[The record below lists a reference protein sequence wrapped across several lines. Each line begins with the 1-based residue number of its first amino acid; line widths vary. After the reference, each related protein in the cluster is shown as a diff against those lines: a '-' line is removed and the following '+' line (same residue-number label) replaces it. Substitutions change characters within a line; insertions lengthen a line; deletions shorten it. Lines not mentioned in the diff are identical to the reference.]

1 VSFVHH
7 SVYTNNIIRRLAQ
20 QQPQRRE
27 TNPPAIAE
35 KSREERITEAIVGIR
50 VIDAELTVLAAQPD
64 ADEWLIAELI
74 CQRTK
79 RQHELDNLRRSS

>member
-1 VSFVHH
+1 LSTTVSTPTTSSDDWRSSSH
-7 SVYTNNIIRRLAQ
+7 SGERLTPRRSLK
-20 QQPQRRE
+20 
-27 TNPPAIAE
+27 